1 MKDKQKVYWFVDS
14 KEDKPYKTTTWY
26 RCMGITQFIRDVE
39 KESKIV
45 ALIIP
50 DGEDDR
56 NNIGFILE
64 DKKSKKERK

>member
-1 MKDKQKVYWFVDS
+1 MTDEKIYWFADS
-14 KEDKPYKTTTWY
+14 NIDREYSRTTWY

-39 KESKIV
+39 KTNKIV

-64 DKKSKKERK
+64 NK

>member
-1 MKDKQKVYWFVDS
+1 MTPEGTEKVYWFAGS
-14 KEDKPYKTTTWY
+14 KPDVEHNRTTWF
-26 RCMGITQFIRDVE
+26 RCMNITQFIRDVE
-39 KESKIV
+39 KMNKIV

-64 DKKSKKERK
+64 DK

>member
-1 MKDKQKVYWFVDS
+1 MGVDKVYWFTNS
-14 KEDKPYKTTTWY
+14 KTDKKYTSFTWY
-26 RCMGITQFIRDVE
+26 RSMGITQFIRDVE
-39 KESKIV
+39 KENKIV

-64 DKKSKKERK
+64 KKESK